1 MAIYHLGTPISE
13 SDARKLRIRDTLFI
27 SGLIFTARDQAHR
40 RALEVALRGDSLP
53 FSLKGMAVFHCGPI
67 VQKKNEDWQVV
78 AAGPTTSTRM
88 DSIEGQFI
96 ERFEV
101 RIVVGKGG
109 MGAKTADAMRRF
121 GAAYCDFTGGAAV
134 LAAKSIRKV
143 KGVWWLDLG
152 VPEAVWIFEVENFG
166 PLTVAIDSL
175 GQNLH
180 GQVSARVEE
189 NRSKIHRM
197 LEAPSRVGNPLT

>member
-1 MAIYHLGTPISE
+1 LATYHLSTPISE
-13 SDARKLRIRDTLFI
+13 SDARKLRVRDTLFI
-27 SGLIFTARDQAHR
+27 SGLMFTARDQAHR
-40 RALEVALRGDSLP
+40 RALEIARRGGSLP
-53 FSLKGMAVFHCGPI
+53 FSLKNMAVFHCGPI
-67 VQKKNEDWQVV
+67 VQKKNGDWQVV

-88 DSIEGQFI
+88 DSIEGEFI
-96 ERFEV
+96 EKFEV

-134 LAAKSIRKV
+134 LAAQSIKRV
-143 KGVWWLDLG
+143 KGVEWLDLG
-152 VPEAVWIFEVENFG
+152 VPEAVWILEVENFG

-180 GQVSARVEE
+180 SEVSSRVEE
-189 NRSKIHRM
+189 NRPRIYRM
-197 LEAPSRVGNPLT
+197 LEA

>member
-1 MAIYHLGTPISE
+1 MATYHLSTPISE
-13 SDARKLRIRDTLFI
+13 SDARKLRVGDTLFI
-27 SGLIFTARDQAHR
+27 SGLMFTARDQAHR
-40 RALEVALRGDSLP
+40 RALEIARRGDSLP
-53 FSLKGMAVFHCGPI
+53 FSLKGMVVFHCGPI
-67 VQKKNEDWQVV
+67 VQKKNGEWQVV

-88 DSIEGQFI
+88 DSIEGEFI
-96 ERFEV
+96 QRFEV

-109 MGAKTADAMRRF
+109 MGAKTAEAMKGF

-143 KGVWWLDLG
+143 RGVQWLDVG
-152 VPEAVWIFEVENFG
+152 IPEAVWIIEVEDFG

-180 GQVSARVEE
+180 SQVSARVEE
-189 NRSKIHRM
+189 NRSKIYKM
-197 LEAPSRVGNPLT
+197 LEA

>member
-1 MAIYHLGTPISE
+1 MATYHLSTPISE
-13 SDARKLRIRDTLFI
+13 SDARKLRVGDTLFI
-27 SGLIFTARDQAHR
+27 SGLMFTARDQAHR
-40 RALEVALRGDSLP
+40 RALEIARRGDSLP
-53 FSLKGMAVFHCGPI
+53 FSLKGMVVFHCGPI
-67 VQKKNEDWQVV
+67 VQKKNGEWQVV

-88 DSIEGQFI
+88 DSIEGEFI
-96 ERFEV
+96 QRFEV

-109 MGAKTADAMRRF
+109 MGAKTAEAMKGF

-143 KGVWWLDLG
+143 RGVQWLDLG
-152 VPEAVWIFEVENFG
+152 IPEAVWIIEVEDFG

-180 GQVSARVEE
+180 SQVSARVEE
-189 NRSKIHRM
+189 NRSKIYKM
-197 LEAPSRVGNPLT
+197 LEA